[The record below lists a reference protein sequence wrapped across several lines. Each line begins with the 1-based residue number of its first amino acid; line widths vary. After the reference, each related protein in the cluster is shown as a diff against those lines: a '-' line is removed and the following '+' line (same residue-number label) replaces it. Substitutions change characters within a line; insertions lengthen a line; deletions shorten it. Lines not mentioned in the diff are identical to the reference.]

1 MENLDIELCSVFVLK
16 PAKVLEDICIFK
28 YQIMNGVYHN
38 EILLIVIQHVLLGV
52 KCEYHIQSIVPRYY
66 RNRKL
71 KTKTLFYLHYAKT
84 LVAAMYLLVNRRK
97 LTPQYNFA
105 SVNCNCIPQRNH

>member
-38 EILLIVIQHVLLGV
+38 EILLIVI
-52 KCEYHIQSIVPRYY
+52 
-66 RNRKL
+66 
-71 KTKTLFYLHYAKT
+71 
-84 LVAAMYLLVNRRK
+84 
-97 LTPQYNFA
+97 
-105 SVNCNCIPQRNH
+105 